1 MNKTYFGVKS
11 TSDEQVVVLSSVLAC
26 DATMGYESTT
36 GVRDSAVA
44 AFNGTP
50 VQNLAQLARLVMACQ
65 EGFMRFDLEAA
76 NKVVVV
82 DAAQA
87 HRCTAVIR
95 DEHNIAADMSKD
107 VQEQLDAWAAEEGG
121 GAGQRGKRVSVEALR
136 GKGAAADGMGA
147 GGGGP
152 PGLATPEK
160 ACVNYNQRPPERWD
174 KGPASESTR
183 EPTKFL
189 ELAESEGQGGGV
201 MLVLRARSVRRV
213 ARGAASSVD
222 EAPRFERD

>member
-1 MNKTYFGVKS
+1 M
-11 TSDEQVVVLSSVLAC
+11 
-26 DATMGYESTT
+26 
-36 GVRDSAVA
+36 A
-44 AFNGTP
+44 AGLP
-50 VQNLAQLARLVMACQ
+50 APQ
-65 EGFMRFDLEAA
+65 
-76 NKVVVV
+76 VVVV

-160 ACVNYNQRPPERWD
+160 AFR
-174 KGPASESTR
+174 
-183 EPTKFL
+183 
-189 ELAESEGQGGGV
+189 
-201 MLVLRARSVRRV
+201 
-213 ARGAASSVD
+213 
-222 EAPRFERD
+222 